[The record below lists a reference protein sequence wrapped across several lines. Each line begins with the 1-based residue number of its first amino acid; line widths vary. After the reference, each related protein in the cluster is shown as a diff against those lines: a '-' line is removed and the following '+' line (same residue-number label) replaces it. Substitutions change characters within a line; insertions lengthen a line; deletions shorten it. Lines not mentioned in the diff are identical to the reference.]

1 MNNKYLKALGGLILL
16 IIFTPIMILV
26 ISYVFSLFIMEDEI
40 TFSSGVIIG
49 VLSSPILFYSISG
62 SIFFFLFDRLPKYN
76 NIIIK
81 YLTRLMIASFIISF
95 PISLYVDYKLKS
107 EGYITCDKISWMS
120 PTTYVK
126 NLSLC
131 K

>member
-26 ISYVFSLFIMEDEI
+26 ISYVFSLFLMEDEI

-81 YLTRLMIASFIISF
+81 YLTRLMITSFIISL

>member
-1 MNNKYLKALGGLILL
+1 MK
-16 IIFTPIMILV
+16 
-26 ISYVFSLFIMEDEI
+26 
-40 TFSSGVIIG
+40 FSSGIIIG
-49 VLSSPILFYSISG
+49 FLSSPILFYSISG

-81 YLTRLMIASFIISF
+81 YLTRLMITSFIISF